1 VLTLRHRQAPQI
13 PQRDNGG
20 ARELQLSEA
29 AETRLKEMEARFEQV
44 ELELADPSVA
54 ARPDQ
59 LRALGKEHAE
69 LKPTVEAWR
78 SYREALGDA
87 DEARA
92 MLKSAS
98 AEERSYLEQE
108 LGGLNE
114 KIARLGA
121 VLAEALQP
129 KDPNDERDVIME
141 IRAGAGG
148 DEAGLFA
155 ADLFRMYQRYAETHG
170 YKTETLSSNP
180 TGINGYKEVTFAV
193 KGRGAYSRLKHE
205 AGVHRVQRVP
215 VTESSGR
222 IHTSAVAV
230 VVLPEAEEVEVEIDP
245 NDLKI
250 DVYRSSGP
258 GGQSVNTTDSAVRIR
273 HIPTGVEVAC
283 QDEKSQL
290 QNKAKALRI
299 LRARLLQMK
308 QEEQQQQM
316 TEERRS
322 QVRTADRSE
331 RIRTYNYPDNRV
343 TDHRIGFT
351 THRMTDVLEGDL
363 DDIIDR
369 LVQSGRED
377 GLKGAS

>member
-1 VLTLRHRQAPQI
+1 M
-13 PQRDNGG
+13 
-20 ARELQLSEA
+20 ELSEA

-44 ELELADPSVA
+44 ELELADPSVS

-59 LRALGKEHAE
+59 LKNLGKEHE
-69 LKPTVEAWR
+69 LRDTVELWR
-78 SYREALGDA
+78 AYRAAAIDL
-87 DEARA
+87 DEARS
-92 MLKSAS
+92 MLRGAGGD
-98 AEERSYLEQE
+98 ERTYLEDEIATQRSKLDE
-108 LGGLNE
+108 LGDQILD
-114 KIARLGA
+114 
-121 VLAEALQP
+121 ALQP

-155 ADLFRMYQRYAETHG
+155 ADLFRMYSRYAERRRW
-170 YKTETLSSNP
+170 KTEILSSNE

-193 KGRGAYSRLKHE
+193 KGKGAYSRLKHE

-222 IHTSAVAV
+222 IHTSAAAV
-230 VVLPEAEEVEVEIDP
+230 VVLPEAEDVDVEIDP

-258 GGQSVNTTDSAVRIR
+258 GGQSVNTTDSAVRVR
-273 HIPTGVEVAC
+273 HAPSGVEVAV

-299 LRARLLQMK
+299 LRARLLQLK
-308 QEEQQQQM
+308 QDEQQQEM
-316 TEERRS
+316 AEERRS

-351 THRMTDVLEGDL
+351 SHRLTEMLEGDI
-363 DDIIDR
+363 DDLIDALISSR
-369 LVQSGRED
+369 RDSSLGGED
-377 GLKGAS
+377 

>member
-1 VLTLRHRQAPQI
+1 M
-13 PQRDNGG
+13 
-20 ARELQLSEA
+20 ELSEA
-29 AETRLKEMEARFEQV
+29 AETRLKEMEARFEQI

-59 LRALGKEHAE
+59 LKRLGKEHADLRDVVE
-69 LKPTVEAWR
+69 LWR
-78 SYREALGDA
+78 EYRTAAIDLDA
-87 DEARA
+87 ARA
-92 MLKSAS
+92 MLKG
-98 AEERSYLEQE
+98 AEGDERVYVEEEITTQR
-108 LGGLNE
+108 
-114 KIARLGA
+114 ARLDDLGDR
-121 VLAEALQP
+121 LFEALQP

-155 ADLFRMYQRYAETHG
+155 ADLFRMYSRYAENRRW
-170 YKTETLSSNP
+170 KTEILSSNE
-180 TGINGYKEVTFAV
+180 TGINGFKEITFAV
-193 KGRGAYSRLKHE
+193 NGKGAYSRLKYE

-222 IHTSAVAV
+222 IHTSAAAA
-230 VVLPEAEEVEVEIDP
+230 VVLPEAEEVDVEIDP

-290 QNKAKALRI
+290 QNKTKALRI
-299 LRARLLQMK
+299 LRARLLQLK
-308 QEEQQQQM
+308 QDEQQQEM
-316 TEERRS
+316 AEERRA

-331 RIRTYNYPDNRV
+331 RIRTYNFPDNRV

-351 THRMTDVLEGDL
+351 SYRLAEMLEGDL
-363 DDIIDR
+363 DELIDA
-369 LVQSGRED
+369 LISSYRESSLGD
-377 GLKGAS
+377 ES

>member
-1 VLTLRHRQAPQI
+1 M
-13 PQRDNGG
+13 
-20 ARELQLSEA
+20 QLSEA
-29 AETRLKEMEARFEQV
+29 AETRLKEREARFEQI

-59 LRALGKEHAE
+59 LKALGKEHSG
-69 LKPTVEAWR
+69 LRDTVVAWR
-78 SYREALGDA
+78 AYRAALGDA

-92 MLKSAS
+92 MLKGAS
-98 AEERSYLEQE
+98 SDERTYLEDE
-108 LGGLNE
+108 LSALTGRITALE
-114 KIARLGA
+114 AE
-121 VLAEALQP
+121 LAEALQP

-141 IRAGAGG
+141 IRAGSGG

-155 ADLFRMYQRYAETHG
+155 ADLFRMYQRYAENHRFQ
-170 YKTETLSSNP
+170 TETLSSNP
-180 TGINGYKEVTFAV
+180 TGINGFKEVTFAV
-193 KGRGAYSRLKHE
+193 KGKGAYSRLKHE

-222 IHTSAVAV
+222 IHTSAAAV
-230 VVLPEAEEVEVEIDP
+230 VVLPEAEDVEVDIDP

-273 HIPTGVEVAC
+273 HLPTGVEVAC

-308 QEEQQQQM
+308 QDEQQQQM
-316 TEERRS
+316 SEERRS

-331 RIRTYNYPDNRV
+331 RIRTYNFPDNRV

-351 THRMTDVLEGDL
+351 THRLTEVLEGDL
-363 DDIIDR
+363 DEIIDH
-369 LVQSGRED
+369 LVQSSRED
-377 GLKGAS
+377 GLKGAP

>member
-1 VLTLRHRQAPQI
+1 V
-13 PQRDNGG
+13 
-20 ARELQLSEA
+20 QLSEG

-44 ELELADPSVA
+44 ELELVDPSIA

-59 LRALGKEHAE
+59 LKALGKEHSE
-69 LKPTVEAWR
+69 LKDAVDAWR
-78 SYREALGDA
+78 SYRKAQGDM
-87 DEARA
+87 DEAGT
-92 MLKSAS
+92 MLRGAS
-98 AEERSYLEQE
+98 PEERSYLEE
-108 LGGLNE
+108 EIVNLR
-114 KIARLGA
+114 ARLS
-121 VLAEALQP
+121 ALTEQITEKLRP

-155 ADLFRMYQRYAETHG
+155 ADLFRMYQRYAEMHRF
-170 YKTETLSSNP
+170 KTELLSSNP

-193 KGRGAYSRLKHE
+193 KGKGAYSRLKHE

-230 VVLPEAEEVEVEIDP
+230 VVLPEAKEVEVEIDP

-299 LRARLLQMK
+299 LRARLLQIK
-308 QEEQQQQM
+308 QDEQQQQM
-316 TEERRS
+316 SDERRS

-331 RIRTYNYPDNRV
+331 RVRTYNFPDNRV
-343 TDHRIGFT
+343 TDHRIGYT
-351 THRMTDVLEGDL
+351 THRLPEILEGDI
-363 DDIIDR
+363 DDLVDR
-369 LVQSGRED
+369 LAQTRSED
-377 GLKGAS
+377 GLKGAP